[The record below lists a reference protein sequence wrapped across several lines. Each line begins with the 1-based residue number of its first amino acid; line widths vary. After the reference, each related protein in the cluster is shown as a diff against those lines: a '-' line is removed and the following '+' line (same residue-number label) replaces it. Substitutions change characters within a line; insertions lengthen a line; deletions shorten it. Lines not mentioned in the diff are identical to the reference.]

1 MSYPISQYTRQILH
15 VGAHLGA
22 NRSVNES
29 YQIKIADIH
38 VARIRPG
45 CVVCVCT
52 LACTT

>member
-15 VGAHLGA
+15 VGDHLGA

-29 YQIKIADIH
+29 YQIKIADI
-38 VARIRPG
+38 ARIRPG